1 MKLLISGNDS
11 HGGYKVAVV
20 ASVLIVMQILMTC
33 GRAKSCKLLK
43 VSIAADDYVL
53 LTATVRPML
62 PSWSISRP
70 ADL

>member
-1 MKLLISGNDS
+1 MNLLIFGNDS
-11 HGGYKVAVV
+11 HGGYRVVVV

-33 GRAKSCKLLK
+33 GRFTSRMLLK

-62 PSWSISRP
+62 PSWPIIK
-70 ADL
+70 AC